1 MFSFSFYFS
10 FEFLYSSIFSIRR
23 GYQVYKQVCSQ
34 CHSLKRIAYRHLV
47 GVSHT
52 LEEAKQEASEAEI
65 TDGPNDE
72 GKMFT
77 RPGKIS
83 DRLPNPYPN
92 DEAARAA
99 NGGALPPDLSL
110 IVKARPN
117 GGDYV
122 FSLLTGY
129 SDPPPGVE
137 VKGNLS
143 YNKYVIFKL
152 FPFLLNVIFKLF
164 SILHS
169 LLIFLPFSS

>member
-1 MFSFSFYFS
+1 M
-10 FEFLYSSIFSIRR
+10 
-23 GYQVYKQVCSQ
+23 
-34 CHSLKRIAYRHLV
+34 V

-83 DRLPNPYPN
+83 DRLPSPYPN

-99 NGGALPPDLSL
+99 NNGALPPDLSL
-110 IVKARPN
+110 ITKARPN

-137 VKGNLS
+137 VKGNLY
-143 YNKYVIFKL
+143 YNRYATCTKL
-152 FPFLLNVIFKLF
+152 SFQFPFPFSLF
-164 SILHS
+164 LFLFNSISILNN
-169 LLIFLPFSS
+169 